1 MRLQCTR
8 GSARGA
14 AWRVR
19 RALKRA
25 GWCVSSQT
33 SSLWRADVRHYGA
46 LSAPIHSSGIF
57 VPGLKRPAERPRI
70 HHFGPRTR
78 MRRRGGRCVYADL
91 AQEGWPQSAQQD
103 QSNGTRLHLR
113 RFANRGKRSAINRV
127 ELYGKSSRTSRITMR
142 ANYDHCSPPSQN
154 IRHEPN
160 FLLAIPALC
169 R

>member
-1 MRLQCTR
+1 MRHSHVISKCACNVHGGRR
-8 GSARGA
+8 GGA

-33 SSLWRADVRHYGA
+33 SSLWRANVRHYGA
-46 LSAPIHSSGIF
+46 LSAPIHSSGI
-57 VPGLKRPAERPRI
+57 
-70 HHFGPRTR
+70 FGPRTR